1 MKDGFGETV
10 GRRWPLAQ
18 RFSLSAEGAQR
29 EATKERL
36 TGADLQAVL
45 RNVSPR

>member
-18 RFSLSAEGAQR
+18 RFSLSAEGASGKPPR
-29 EATKERL
+29 NAF